1 GAKGGGMKS
10 TPLLAAAL
18 VAIPLT
24 AALAQ
29 NETPA
34 AGITAE
40 QIVGARQSVMFLSG
54 GHLTAMKV
62 AVNAGADVRH
72 LYASAMS
79 LAVWARTLPT
89 MFPAN
94 SNVPPT
100 NARAEVWSDRAGFEA
115 AATAYAEAANG
126 LVAASLAGDPAVF
139 LERFNEVRGA
149 CATCHAAYKN
159 D

>member
-1 GAKGGGMKS
+1 MKS
-10 TPLLAAAL
+10 SPLLAAAL
-18 VAIPLT
+18 VAIPVTGL
-24 AALAQ
+24 LAQ
-29 NETPA
+29 NETPS
-34 AGITAE
+34 AGMTAE
-40 QIVGARQSVMFLSG
+40 QAVRARQSVMFLSG
-54 GHLTAMKV
+54 GHLTATKV
-62 AVNAGADVRH
+62 AVDAGADVRH

-100 NARAEVWSDRAGFEA
+100 NARGEVWSDWAGFEA
-115 AATAYAEAANG
+115 VATAYAEAANR

-149 CATCHAAYKN
+149 CGTCHQAYKN